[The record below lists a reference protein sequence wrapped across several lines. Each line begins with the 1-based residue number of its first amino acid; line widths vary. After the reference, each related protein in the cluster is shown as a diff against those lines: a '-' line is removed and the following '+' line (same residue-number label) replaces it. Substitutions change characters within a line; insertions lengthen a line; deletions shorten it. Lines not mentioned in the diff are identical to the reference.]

1 MDEIEIVIE
10 NIPTRFI
17 KTVKYGNL
25 NYDEVKNTI
34 RIILWDNDDDDEHSI
49 REFNKTIIDWLE
61 DNDTVLKFTGSG
73 QAHCFAGRRKGGTG
87 SRRPR
92 RHRANRPRCSRRVA
106 SRSRRGHL

>member
-73 QAHCFAGRRKGGTG
+73 QAHKFKMRFSLHGPSNLEILYDKITEHERIMDKLIGE
-87 SRRPR
+87 
-92 RHRANRPRCSRRVA
+92 
-106 SRSRRGHL
+106 